1 MAHLVLT
8 IPEWR
13 EKAGQPRSR
22 LLTRIEHDKARQRLE
37 TDEGSCS
44 ELPGIVALVQPVRLS
59 WPTRD
64 VGHAGVAISRKVGTR
79 REKNKEREGL
89 LRALRTKLPWGGQL
103 GRELFKRNE
112 TSHFP
117 RSPPPAGTLQRSLNS
132 ITPHVFGSSLRG
144 SSPRTAWYTKACG
157 SLEVMYA

>member
-8 IPEWR
+8 IPEWC

-22 LLTRIEHDKARQRLE
+22 LLTRIEHDKAGQRLE

-59 WPTRD
+59 WPSRD

-89 LRALRTKLPWGGQL
+89 LRALRTKLPLGGQL

-112 TSHFP
+112 TSH
-117 RSPPPAGTLQRSLNS
+117 SPPPGGYPAADLLIPSHPMSLGVAFGEVRQGQRGIRRHAG
-132 ITPHVFGSSLRG
+132 
-144 SSPRTAWYTKACG
+144 AWR
-157 SLEVMYA
+157 

>member
-117 RSPPPAGTLQRSLNS
+117 RSPPRRGPCSDLLIPSHPMSLGVAFGEVRQGQRGIRRHAG
-132 ITPHVFGSSLRG
+132 
-144 SSPRTAWYTKACG
+144 AWR
-157 SLEVMYA
+157 